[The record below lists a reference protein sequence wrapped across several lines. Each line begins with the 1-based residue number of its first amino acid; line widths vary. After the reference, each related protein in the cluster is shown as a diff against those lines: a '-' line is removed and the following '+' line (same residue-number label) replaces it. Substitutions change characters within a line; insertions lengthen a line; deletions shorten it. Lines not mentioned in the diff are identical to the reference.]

1 MSGWCV
7 RVSGDV
13 SIPNPFARDYVRSDI
28 AFSSNALFYIKLP
41 MSGGIWMVSGWC
53 LDGVWMVSGDVWM
66 VSGWCLD
73 GPTVILDAAKRVL
86 MPKQVISVTVLSY
99 AIFFQW
105 PRRGLFPPKIWTP
118 QNANLARK
126 ECSNQKV

>member
-53 LDGVWMVSGDVWM
+53 LG
-66 VSGWCLD
+66 VSGWCLA
-73 GPTVILDAAKRVL
+73 GVWV
-86 MPKQVISVTVLSY
+86 V
-99 AIFFQW
+99 
-105 PRRGLFPPKIWTP
+105 P
-118 QNANLARK
+118 Q
-126 ECSNQKV
+126 

>member
-41 MSGGIWMVSGWC
+41 MSGGIWMVSGWF
-53 LDGVWMVSGDVWM
+53 LAGVWMV
-66 VSGWCLD
+66 
-73 GPTVILDAAKRVL
+73 
-86 MPKQVISVTVLSY
+86 
-99 AIFFQW
+99 
-105 PRRGLFPPKIWTP
+105 P
-118 QNANLARK
+118 Q
-126 ECSNQKV
+126 